1 MGLFSNSG
9 GLRDSG
15 SPSHS
20 FLFSFSR
27 TPGEEFFYY
36 SGVLREACHN
46 GIVLN
51 CQDAVGPSANGND
64 CWELVEFNG
73 PISVARDLEGG
84 HLSMN
89 SKKEGGKGLLNG
101 KKVA

>member
-1 MGLFSNSG
+1 M
-9 GLRDSG
+9 
-15 SPSHS
+15 
-20 FLFSFSR
+20 
-27 TPGEEFFYY
+27 
-36 SGVLREACHN
+36 LREACHN

-51 CQDAVGPSANGND
+51 CQDTAGPSANGND
-64 CWELVEFNG
+64 CWELVEVNG

-89 SKKEGGKGLLNG
+89 SKKEGGKGLLIG